1 MTIQSVQSICQDWKS
16 GNHLMGSNVEKYQP
30 TCPSPEVVNV
40 NKFPLQVAKLE
51 TIPGKSGWSKYRVS
65 LPHSFRTL
73 YYGDVLFG
81 PDWRELISDFDKKP
95 LCQKLFLQPCL
106 LYVLTNTD
114 LLETLT
120 KKTCSGL
127 KARRPCRAPPSSAR
141 WWRLSLSPG
150 LTSRA
155 HWMTWFRPTTSR
167 TKSLAGQLE
176 PPYMLYKLWRRVE
189 SLVKL
194 KMDSSSSSS
203 LSMPQLRLL
212 CRIATVTSG
221 TFDFKPIHSRF
232 NIFHVQDWNS
242 HIPNFWFQTCTF
254 SFQHYLSTLSKNC
267 NASEPE
273 VAHTPL
279 AVPITDFQLGHG
291 TAKFQKAD
299 KIAAMKREGKS
310 GRDNLNV
317 AVVYW
322 WTCLQRMDS
331 KFKLPFLLN
340 QSLWH
345 LRISGSSWWQR
356 CEVFRI

>member
-1 MTIQSVQSICQDWKS
+1 MWRSISQRVQALKWSMSTSSPCKWQSLRLSLERVAGASTAWA
-16 GNHLMGSNVEKYQP
+16 YP
-30 TCPSPEVVNV
+30 TASARSTMVMFCLAQIGVSWSLTSTRSP
-40 NKFPLQVAKLE
+40 FAKNYSYSLAHVHHNLACYMFWQ
-51 TIPGKSGWSKYRVS
+51 IPTYWN
-65 LPHSFRTL
+65 L
-73 YYGDVLFG
+73 
-81 PDWRELISDFDKKP
+81 W
-95 LCQKLFLQPCL
+95 Q
-106 LYVLTNTD
+106 
-114 LLETLT
+114 

-221 TFDFKPIHSRF
+221 TFDFKPIHSLF

-254 SFQHYLSTLSKNC
+254 SFQHYLSTLPKNC